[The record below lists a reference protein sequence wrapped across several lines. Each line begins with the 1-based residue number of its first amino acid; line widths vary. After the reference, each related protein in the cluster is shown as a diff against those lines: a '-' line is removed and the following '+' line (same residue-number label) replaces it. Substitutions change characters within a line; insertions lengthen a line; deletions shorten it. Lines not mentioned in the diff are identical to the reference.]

1 MLAFTPHRVYNDS
14 MSKSSVTVKK
24 EMDLSDGRKVVTIFE
39 VTDDVVTVC
48 VTGWEPVPLPW
59 DTIPDVEQL
68 SILFGGTSVCMFKQ
82 VVEQLGTI
90 HNNRALYAALV

>member
-1 MLAFTPHRVYNDS
+1 MLAFTRDQQYNDS
-14 MSKSSVTVKK
+14 MSRTSVVLKK
-24 EMDLSDGRKVVTIFE
+24 EMDLSDGSKVVTIFE

-68 SILFGGTSVCMFKQ
+68 SILFGDHLVSVFKQ
-82 VVEQLGTI
+82 VVEQLGSI
-90 HNNRALYAALV
+90 HNNRGLYAALT